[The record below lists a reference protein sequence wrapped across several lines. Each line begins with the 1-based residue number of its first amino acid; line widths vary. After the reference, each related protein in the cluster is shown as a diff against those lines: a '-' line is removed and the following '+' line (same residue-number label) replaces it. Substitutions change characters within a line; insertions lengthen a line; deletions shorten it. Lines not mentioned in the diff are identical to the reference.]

1 MAQTGSIKA
10 MGYRG
15 YAWVEPDD
23 VLDVS
28 RRDGIPVGG
37 GFWSSTGLARLC
49 AARLRSEWRDHGE
62 FEQQTHQ
69 ASWPRR
75 PLSEK
80 SAERV
85 ARLMEEIGG
94 SWSGWH
100 GSRLRCQIPLFGE
113 RGQDKGAPHPQGLRR
128 AIPHGSGGLHIKS
141 IDAEYSFRF
150 ERVSVTHVFEL
161 RSRVPTEHP
170 SGPLALSRSM

>member
-1 MAQTGSIKA
+1 MA
-10 MGYRG
+10 
-15 YAWVEPDD
+15 
-23 VLDVS
+23 LL
-28 RRDGIPVGG
+28 
-37 GFWSSTGLARLC
+37 F

-62 FEQQTHQ
+62 FDQQTHQ
-69 ASWPRR
+69 VSWPRR
-75 PLSEK
+75 PLSEN

-141 IDAEYSFRF
+141 IDAEYNFRF

-161 RSRVPTEHP
+161 DPAKARAGDVPFQLEVADPGLLIQHVLSESTTFCPRVCGCFKYSSWHSRQ
-170 SGPLALSRSM
+170 SMAPGRRV